1 MFHGLQEFEN
11 GITDLCLSFSPA
23 VFCIQTLV
31 RSILKRVLIAIP
43 LTCVWA
49 YCPRCSRII
58 SCVPSFSCRLD
69 FGASR
74 SSQVCIGPVLFRN
87 LYVGT
92 GWELSLKPKFKG
104 IFFFFSHF
112 FSLHAHFFQRGL
124 SSSHKTK
131 KYVKVRSKGENP
143 VPFLA
148 KNGIRDS
155 SAGLFAALFS
165 LQIFSS

>member
-1 MFHGLQEFEN
+1 MCVHRHQHTPHNFYTQTPWDFCKQNLFSVLYSIDFAHKNIHFMFHGLQEFEN

-104 IFFFFSHF
+104 IFFFFFTFLFPARPF
-112 FSLHAHFFQRGL
+112 FPE
-124 SSSHKTK
+124 
-131 KYVKVRSKGENP
+131 RS
-143 VPFLA
+143 V
-148 KNGIRDS
+148 
-155 SAGLFAALFS
+155 
-165 LQIFSS
+165 